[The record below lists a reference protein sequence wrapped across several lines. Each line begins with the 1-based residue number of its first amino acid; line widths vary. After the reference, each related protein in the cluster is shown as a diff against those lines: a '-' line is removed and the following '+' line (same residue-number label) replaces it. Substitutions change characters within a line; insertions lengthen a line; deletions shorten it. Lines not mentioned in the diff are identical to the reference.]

1 MNNNV
6 NITTFASVIGL
17 DIAKHIFHLYTL
29 DRDGKVFK
37 KKLKRAELLSFFANY
52 PVSQIGI
59 EACGSSHHWARELNK
74 LGHTVVLMN
83 ARYVK
88 SFVVGNKNDFN
99 DAQAIFDA
107 VTRPNKRTVRI
118 KTLAQQ
124 DVQLVHTLRQSL
136 VDQRTALGNQI
147 RGVLSERGIVI
158 DAGINH
164 LRKEL
169 PSILEDAE
177 NNLSPLS
184 RELIAEQYEKFKQLD
199 SDIKAQDQRI
209 NRLCA
214 ENPLSQRFLEVPG
227 IGPITATILASDIG
241 DGQGYASGRDYA
253 ASLGVVPKQHSSG
266 DKQVFLGISKR
277 GNRYIRTLLIH
288 GARAVL
294 KNCSDKT
301 DQLSLWLQA
310 LIARRGFNK
319 AAVALA
325 NKNAR
330 TLWAMA
336 TKNERYQPAV
346 A

>member
-1 MNNNV
+1 MKNNINA
-6 NITTFASVIGL
+6 TTFSSVIGL
-17 DIAKHIFHLYTL
+17 DIAKSIFHLYSFDL
-29 DRDGKVFK
+29 DGKAFK

-52 PVSQIGI
+52 PVSLIGI
-59 EACGSSHHWARELNK
+59 EACGSSHHWARELTK
-74 LGHTVVLMN
+74 LGHIVVLMN
-83 ARYVK
+83 ASYVK
-88 SFVVGNKNDFN
+88 GFVVGNKNDFN

-118 KTLAQQ
+118 KTIAQQ
-124 DVQLVHTLRQSL
+124 DMQWVHTLRQSL

-158 DAGINH
+158 DAGINR

-169 PSILEDAE
+169 PFILEDAE
-177 NNLSPLS
+177 NNLSALT
-184 RELIAEQYEKFKQLD
+184 RELIGEQYERFKQLD
-199 SDIKAQDQRI
+199 KEIKAQDQRI
-209 NRLCA
+209 SRLCT
-214 ENPLSQRFLEVPG
+214 ENPLSERFLAVPG
-227 IGPITATILASDIG
+227 VGPISATILASDIG
-241 DGQGYASGRDYA
+241 DGQGYASSRDYA

-266 DKQVFLGISKR
+266 DKQVYLGISKR

-301 DQLSLWLQA
+301 DKLSLWLQA
-310 LIARRGFNK
+310 LIVRRGFNK

-336 TKNERYQPAV
+336 TKNEQYQPAG